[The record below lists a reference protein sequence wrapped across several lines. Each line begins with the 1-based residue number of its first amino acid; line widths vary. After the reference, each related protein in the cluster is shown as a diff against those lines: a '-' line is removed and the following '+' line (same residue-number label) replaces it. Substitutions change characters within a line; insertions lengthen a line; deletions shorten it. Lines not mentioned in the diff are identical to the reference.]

1 MLKRPFTDY
10 FLVRQIYK
18 EVFCK
23 WNPLELLSK
32 ILERYIKK
40 KFVFNKVADSKN
52 ELIHTNFLKFLLKV
66 EVILL
71 MTFGRAVYVN

>member
-1 MLKRPFTDY
+1 MKSSGTFK
-10 FLVRQIYK
+10 Q
-18 EVFCK
+18 
-23 WNPLELLSK
+23 NPWK
-32 ILERYIKK
+32 IHKK

-66 EVILL
+66 EVTLL